1 MGFRFR
7 DVISFGPYLRINVS
21 KSGIGVG
28 IGPRGLSMSLG
39 SAGLRK
45 SVGIPGSGMS
55 YQETTGWKQLNKAA
69 ASASPGSRTG
79 TGIGMRIWKVL
90 LISMMAV
97 MAYKACSSNK
107 TVSQSDPVRV
117 VAPEPNRALSAIE
130 MKELQTLLNQNGF
143 NAGIADGIVGAKTNR
158 AVKAFLKANPAQSNI
173 PIDLRLL
180 EQLRKAR

>member
-21 KSGIGVG
+21 KSGIGLG

-55 YQETTGWKQLNKAA
+55 YQETTGWKQLNKVA
-69 ASASPGSRTG
+69 ASASPGPHTG
-79 TGIGMRIWKVL
+79 TGIGTWIWKVL
-90 LISMMAV
+90 LISMMVV

-107 TVSQSDPVRV
+107 MVSQSDPVRAI
-117 VAPEPNRALSAIE
+117 APELNRALSAAE
-130 MKELQTLLNQNGF
+130 VKELQTLLNQNGF
-143 NAGIADGIVGAKTNR
+143 NAGTADGIVGAKTNR
-158 AVKAFLKANPAQSNI
+158 AVKAFLKANPAQSTNT
-173 PIDLRLL
+173 IDLRLL
-180 EQLRKAR
+180 EQLRN